1 MGRPRKIK
9 PEHVGETSRETAR
22 NAGVSVRAVNMSR
35 HVKKSSVID
44 VEATKGGLETLE
56 DAQRR
61 KEVALA
67 DKHEADARKRIG
79 ELVDVSE
86 EERNWA
92 TVAQTVKEQLMGIPE
107 RIAGDLAALTDAR
120 MVRDKLLEEIRL
132 ALRNLPAQISAARQ
146 QSADQPAN

>member
-1 MGRPRKIK
+1 
-9 PEHVGETSRETAR
+9 
-22 NAGVSVRAVNMSR
+22 VNQSR
-35 HVKKSSVID
+35 HVAKANAEID
-44 VEATKGGLETLE
+44 VAQSNANFETIE
-56 DAQRR
+56 SAQRR
-61 KEVALA
+61 KETALA

-146 QSADQPAN
+146 QSTDQPAN